1 MTQILL
7 QKLHVKSS
15 FVILGMVAACFFSNS
30 VQAQDPEL
38 TQFYAAPLY
47 TNPAFAGTASCGGRI
62 VTNYRNQWPSLP
74 GTFRT
79 FTASYDQHFDGIGGG
94 IGLLA
99 MRDVAGD
106 GLLTTTAFSGI
117 YSYQI
122 NVTRKFTIRAGIQ
135 ATFQQRTIDFTRLRF
150 ADQIEARR
158 GFVRPTAETFPNNTV
173 NYPNFA
179 AGFLGYTK
187 TFFFGV
193 AIHNLTEPNQS
204 FYGNSDPG
212 TTVPR
217 RFTLHSGLVIP
228 LEKGRRGREPEMTIS
243 PNVIWMMQEKFM
255 QVNLGFY
262 INKGPLVGG
271 LWFRQ
276 TSPNSDALIAL
287 LGFRHNQFKF
297 GYSYDFTVSSARA
310 AAPGSHEVSAAIEW
324 CSKKPRKKYRKLT
337 CPDF

>member
-1 MTQILL
+1 MTPNLPKKLLRHLAVLAASIL
-7 QKLHVKSS
+7 
-15 FVILGMVAACFFSNS
+15 FAADA
-30 VQAQDPEL
+30 QAQDPEL
-38 TQFYAAPLY
+38 TQFYASPLY
-47 TNPAFAGTASCGGRI
+47 TNPAFAGTGSCGGR
-62 VTNYRNQWPSLP
+62 VVLNYRNQWPSLP

-79 FTASYDQHFDGIGGG
+79 FVGSYDQHFDAIGGG
-94 IGLLA
+94 VGLLA

-122 NVTRKFTIRAGIQ
+122 DVTRKFTVRTAIQ
-135 ATFQQRTIDFTRLRF
+135 ATFQQRTIDFSRLRF

-158 GFVRPTAETFPNNTV
+158 GFVNPTSEVLPNTSV
-173 NYPNFA
+173 SYPNFA

-187 TFFFGV
+187 NFFIGV
-193 AIHNLTEPNQS
+193 AVHNLNEPNQS
-204 FYGNSDPG
+204 FFGNSDAG

-228 LEKGRRGREPEMTIS
+228 LEKVRRGREPDLAIS
-243 PNVIWMMQEKFM
+243 PNFLLMVQEKFM
-255 QVNLGFY
+255 QVNFGFY
-262 INKGPLVGG
+262 VHKGPLVAG

-276 TSPNSDALIAL
+276 TAPNSDAMMVL

-297 GYSYDFTVSSARA
+297 GYSYDVTVSSARA
-310 AAPGSHEVSAAIEW
+310 AAPGSHEISAAIEW
-324 CSKKPRKKYRKLT
+324 CSKKRPKRYRKLS